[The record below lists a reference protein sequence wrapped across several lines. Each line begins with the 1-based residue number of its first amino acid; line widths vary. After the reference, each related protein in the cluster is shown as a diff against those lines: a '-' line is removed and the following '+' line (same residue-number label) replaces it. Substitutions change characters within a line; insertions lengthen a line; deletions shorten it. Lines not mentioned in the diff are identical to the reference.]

1 LTGIVR
7 VDLSEF
13 ELDLAVDVHIRE
25 QDEAAAQRSRIGGP
39 APMPPLLGSGP
50 CGPLRHAGEA
60 HGPLLLR
67 RSVGV
72 GRAFA

>member
-25 QDEAAAQRSRIGGP
+25 QDEAAAQRS
-39 APMPPLLGSGP
+39 AAASVD
-50 CGPLRHAGEA
+50 
-60 HGPLLLR
+60 R
-67 RSVGV
+67 R
-72 GRAFA
+72 RCRRY